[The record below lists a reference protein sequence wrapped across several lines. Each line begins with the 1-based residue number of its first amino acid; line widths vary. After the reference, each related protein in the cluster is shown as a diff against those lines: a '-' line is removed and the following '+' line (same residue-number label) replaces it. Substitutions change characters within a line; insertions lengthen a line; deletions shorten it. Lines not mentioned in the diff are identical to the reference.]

1 MKKRLATVLIA
12 CLTGICITACGTT
25 APATNTD
32 NVPKAEAPAQQTP
45 TPKEDNQDLES
56 FIAADVEATSAKLQK
71 ELDSIYEATGDT
83 YDGYKENVDKLTEWY
98 ALAESESTALYGRI
112 NESTIQYLK
121 TVEATTEKTDFETWS
136 DALDDS
142 YKAWDRGME
151 DYYKAWDEMYED
163 LYKKYDRILSDAYDQ
178 VSYEEASDA
187 WDDMYDAYSDS
198 WDQMYRDYSDAWD
211 DMYDL
216 HSDIYDAVY
225 DEEVDIDA
233 IVNKTNGST
242 KAQEASEAPQKEEA
256 TETKADT
263 GASDE
268 VTPEF
273 KELMDSY
280 EAFVDE
286 YCEFMEEY
294 ADSDDITGMM
304 GEYTEYMQKL
314 ADYTEKLDAY
324 DEDDMSDAD
333 LSYYLEVTNRCNQ
346 KLLEVA

>member
-1 MKKRLATVLIA
+1 MKKRIVAVLMACIA
-12 CLTGICITACGTT
+12 VVSITACGTT

-32 NVPKAEAPAQQTP
+32 NAPKAEAPAQQTP

-56 FIAADVEATSAKLQK
+56 LIAADAEATSAKLQK
-71 ELDSIYEATGDT
+71 ELDALYEATGDT

-216 HSDIYDAVY
+216 NSDIYDAVY

-242 KAQEASEAPQKEEA
+242 EAQEAPQKEEA
-256 TETKADT
+256 EETKADT